1 MFVDCSFSITLHLQD
16 VNPVVKGALFY
27 FMEVFKMYNVNDA
40 VVYSS
45 YGVCVISAIEERDFS
60 GESVEYYVLRPV
72 SDNKNTFYVPT
83 SNEDL

>member
-1 MFVDCSFSITLHLQD
+1 
-16 VNPVVKGALFY
+16 
-27 FMEVFKMYNVNDA
+27 MYNVNDA